1 MIPAAIV
8 RSLTSPRLEA
18 GAFTPTKWNSA
29 EDKAMFGNSLLK
41 FLANDFPRN
50 AFTKRLYQRLSNT
63 FGHIAN
69 YDLTGFFSTFFEDT
83 AGKIDFLQQTLQWPC
98 WGDPEYTYC
107 DVERVVQTRLRRS
120 GEPNAP
126 RSIA

>member
-69 YDLTGFFSTFFEDT
+69 YAKS
-83 AGKIDFLQQTLQWPC
+83 A
-98 WGDPEYTYC
+98 
-107 DVERVVQTRLRRS
+107 VMRS
-120 GEPNAP
+120 
-126 RSIA
+126 